1 VLLVALNRIV
11 RKRFTVLINPI
22 IEVSLQREAK
32 GDKQNSTLGE
42 EEKHRRKNKKSS
54 QSQCYSGLNLSVE
67 WGCQFVH
74 GNRNAGPV
82 PLRRL

>member
-1 VLLVALNRIV
+1 V

-42 EEKHRRKNKKSS
+42 EKSTRGRIKK
-54 QSQCYSGLNLSVE
+54 LSK
-67 WGCQFVH
+67 
-74 GNRNAGPV
+74 PML
-82 PLRRL
+82 LRA